1 MNCSLI
7 NQLLR
12 IEFRFFRTICMWVIW
27 FLFVQVN
34 DTNLHSKLKNEYHKR
49 EQEIMIEQLCN
60 DSKTI
65 QKPSRDEMMRMLYE
79 SHVSLEKD
87 YAKEFKMLRVT
98 NVLDGSEDYS
108 VSGVYKLVETRMIDF
123 WNQLMKTV
131 VQKI

>member
-87 YAKEFKMLRVT
+87 YAKEFKRLRVT

>member
-1 MNCSLI
+1 M
-7 NQLLR
+7 
-12 IEFRFFRTICMWVIW
+12 
-27 FLFVQVN
+27 
-34 DTNLHSKLKNEYHKR
+34 HSKLKNEYHKR

-87 YAKEFKMLRVT
+87 YAKEFKRLRVT

-123 WNQLMKTV
+123 RNQLMKTV